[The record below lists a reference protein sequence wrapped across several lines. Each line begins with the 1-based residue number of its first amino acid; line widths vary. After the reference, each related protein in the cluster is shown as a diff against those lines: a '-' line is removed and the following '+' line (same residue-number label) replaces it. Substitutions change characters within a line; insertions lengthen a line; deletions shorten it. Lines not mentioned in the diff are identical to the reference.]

1 MRVTHSMTRRP
12 RIRTEGGFTMIEVM
26 IAIAAIVM
34 LATMLA
40 PVGFSSLEEGRAARA
55 QNDAAAI
62 GTAMMRFFQD
72 TSKWPGQV
80 EILQPSSTVR
90 FLTVGT
96 VAPSAFPTVVG
107 SVGIGSATCVGG
119 LSGVVGGTTSFAAAT
134 PSAANSLDVLDFLVS
149 PPSST
154 NYPNWRGP
162 YLPVDLTADPWGQ
175 VYVINVIPMF
185 CDESV
190 TSAAPGGVLG
200 YGWVMS
206 AGPNRTLQTL
216 FTASRLAAGADDIG
230 APFGKRAVYSGT

>member
-1 MRVTHSMTRRP
+1 MRVTPKRDP
-12 RIRTEGGFTMIEVM
+12 RGFTMIEVM
-26 IAIAAIVM
+26 IAVAAIVM
-34 LATMLA
+34 LSAMLA
-40 PVGFSSLEEGRAARA
+40 PVGLSWLDEGRAARA

-96 VAPSAFPTVVG
+96 AGAGAFPTVVG
-107 SVGIGSATCVGG
+107 SVGIGSATCAGG
-119 LSGVVGGTTSFAAAT
+119 LTGVVGGTTSFAGAA
-134 PSAANSLDVLDFLVS
+134 PSSANSLDVLDYLVS

-162 YLPVDLTADPWGQ
+162 YLPIDLTADPWGR

-190 TSAAPGGVLG
+190 TAAAPGGVLG

-206 AGPNRTLQTL
+206 AGPNGTLQTL
-216 FTASRLAAGADDIG
+216 FTASRLAAGADDVG
-230 APFGKRAVYSGT
+230 APFGKRAVYSGS